1 MKLNLN
7 FDNLVSSIKTKSP
20 EILLVSGIAEWA
32 VGTFLACKAT
42 KKIEKNE
49 ETAIGFEGSLDQKSK
64 LAKAIDVCKAYAPAV
79 GCMAAGTVSVCG
91 SHGIMRKRYVGMVTA
106 YGALTTSFMEYR
118 SRVREE
124 IGKEREE
131 ELYYGTK
138 KETIPVKTVQK
149 DGKEKKVNK
158 KVDVRTKHGLSP
170 YAQKLESKKMLGEDN
185 PYYVDAYIQRI
196 ESGSNDR
203 LKANGHLYLNDVRD
217 ELGLYKDD
225 VGQLVGWLYDPN
237 KFKDGDRDNY
247 VKILVRDVYIVKEDG
262 TYDIEKWVDF
272 NVDGV
277 IFGKLSQEEYNT
289 SVKEIGDQGLEFS
302 NKED

>member
-7 FDNLVSSIKTKSP
+7 FDNLVSGIKTKSP

-49 ETAIGFEGSLDQKSK
+49 ETAISFEGSLDQKSK
-64 LAKAIDVCKAYAPAV
+64 LAKAIDICKAYAPAI

-91 SHGIMRKRYVGMVTA
+91 SHGIMRKRYAGMVTA
-106 YGALTTSFMEYR
+106 YGALTASFMEYR

-138 KETIPVKTVQK
+138 KETLSVKTVQK
-149 DGKEKKVNK
+149 DGKERKVNK
-158 KVDVRTKHGLSP
+158 KVEIRFSHDLSP
-170 YAQKLESKKMLGEDN
+170 YAQKLESKKMLGNDN
-185 PYYVDAYIQRI
+185 PYYVDAYVQRI
-196 ESGSNDR
+196 ERDANDN
-203 LKANGHLYLNDVRD
+203 LIASGHLYLNSVRKQ
-217 ELGLYKDD
+217 LGLDTDD
-225 VGQLVGWLYDPN
+225 VGQLVGWIYDPN
-237 KFKDGDRDNY
+237 KVKDGERDNY
-247 VKILVRDVYIVKEDG
+247 VKIIQRDVYLVKEDG

-277 IFGKLSQEEYNT
+277 IFGKLSKEEYNT
-289 SVKEIGDQGLEFS
+289 SVKEFGDQGLEFS